1 MNIKRAELPVVNVEA
16 NRLSFER
23 SDPFISMFT
32 GVKTQPF
39 MSRFAQPF
47 WRGKKLRN
55 RPIRFSLYS
64 SVSLKFHV

>member
-1 MNIKRAELPVVNVEA
+1 MNVKRAELPVVNVEA

-47 WRGKKLRN
+47 WGGKK
-55 RPIRFSLYS
+55 
-64 SVSLKFHV
+64 VTK

>member
-39 MSRFAQPF
+39 MSICTAILERE
-47 WRGKKLRN
+47 KVTK
-55 RPIRFSLYS
+55 
-64 SVSLKFHV
+64 